1 MNFTHALK
9 LSRKKIG
16 ITQKELASRCEIS
29 HEYMCKIEN
38 GKQIPNIPM
47 IQRIARELNI
57 PASLLTL
64 LAVSETEVKEE
75 KRELFKKVQR
85 LTEGLIQVLYA
96 EDRMNAPKE
105 DAALQEFIG
114 ILLNS
119 EEMKKIKGGLKR
131 KKRRPTFSE
140 ELHG

>member
-38 GKQIPNIPM
+38 GRQIPNIPM
-47 IQRIARELNI
+47 IQRIAKELNI

-64 LAVSETEVKEE
+64 LAVSENEVKEE
-75 KRELFKKVQR
+75 KRELFKKVQQ

-96 EDRMNAPKE
+96 EDKLQVPKE
-105 DAALQEFIG
+105 DASLQEILG
-114 ILLNS
+114 VLLNND
-119 EEMKKIKGGLKR
+119 EMLKIKGGSKVGTPTR
-131 KKRRPTFSE
+131 QEQPTF
-140 ELHG
+140 